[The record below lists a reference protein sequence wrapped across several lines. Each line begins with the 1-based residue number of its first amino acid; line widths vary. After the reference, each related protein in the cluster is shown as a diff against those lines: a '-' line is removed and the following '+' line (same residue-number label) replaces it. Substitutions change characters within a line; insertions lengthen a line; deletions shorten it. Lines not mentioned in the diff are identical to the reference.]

1 MKVIICGLSIT
12 SSWGNGHAVSYRA
25 LARALTCRRHRVL
38 FLERD
43 TPWYSP
49 FRDHLSAQELGSVE
63 VYQDLAELRRR
74 YTEEIRT
81 ADCVILGSFVP
92 EGVRVARWL
101 LSNSSQ
107 AVRIFYDLDT
117 PVTVEKLE
125 AGDEQYI
132 SVELLPQFDYYFSF
146 AGGAVLDKLAKRYR
160 VQNPI
165 SFWCTVDPEVHF
177 PCPGRFDWELGYLG
191 TYSADR
197 QRKLET
203 LLNRTAGEMPNKSFV
218 VAGPMYPESIRW
230 PKNVARLEHVAPAE
244 HRIFYGRQRF
254 TLNLTRGAMAS
265 NGYSPSTRLFEA
277 AACGTAI
284 ISDPWEGLDEFFEP
298 GKEILV
304 AHNAR
309 ELREILEELPETER
323 VALALHARQRVL
335 ATHTAIHRVERLERI
350 VNKRTAEESSGRR
363 KDLINYEQ
371 QNTNGGFRGR

>member
-25 LARALTCRRHRVL
+25 LARALTRRGHRVL

-43 TPWYSP
+43 TLWYRP
-49 FRDHLSAQELGSVE
+49 FRDYLAGHELGSVHL
-63 VYQDLAELRRR
+63 YQDLTELRDR
-74 YTEEIRT
+74 YTDEMRI

-92 EGVRVARWL
+92 QGVEVARWL
-101 LSNSSQ
+101 LTNAAQ

-125 AGDEQYI
+125 AGDEEYI
-132 SVELLPQFDYYFSF
+132 SAELLPEFDYYFSF

-177 PCPGRFDWELGYLG
+177 PCPSHFDWELGYLG
-191 TYSADR
+191 TYSAER
-197 QRKLET
+197 QPKLET
-203 LLNRTAGEMPNKSFV
+203 LLNCTARAMPTRNFV
-218 VAGPMYPESIRW
+218 VAGPMYPATIRW
-230 PKNVARLEHVAPAE
+230 PRNVARLEHVAPAN
-244 HRIFYGRQRF
+244 HRAFYGRQRF
-254 TLNLTRGAMAS
+254 TLNLTRRAMAT

-284 ISDPWEGLDEFFEP
+284 ISDPWDGMDEFFEP

-304 AHNAR
+304 AQNTQ
-309 ELREILEELPETER
+309 ELREILEEFPETER
-323 VALALHARQRVL
+323 AALALRARHRVL
-335 ATHTAIHRVERLERI
+335 GAHTAIHRVQKLERLVSKEHR
-350 VNKRTAEESSGRR
+350 KRR
-363 KDLINYEQ
+363 
-371 QNTNGGFRGR
+371 